1 MVSKSEVWYT
11 KTLSIIKDE
20 GIAMCVCAYQHVGW
34 KKQTLHSA
42 IFACI
47 SICSSR
53 INLLALLYL
62 LVHLCKISIANIYL
76 YKLFSA

>member
-11 KTLSIIKDE
+11 KILSIIKYE
-20 GIAMCVCAYQHVGW
+20 GIAKCVCAYQHVGW

-47 SICSSR
+47 AMCSSP

-62 LVHLCKISIANIYL
+62 LEYLFKIPLTGIYL
-76 YKLFSA
+76 